1 MNIRVPLALVLA
13 LAAAQPLPAQG
24 VPVLSTVQALLDATQ
39 AITVFDHVTASASG
53 GIITLEGKVTSRA
66 KRDQIETEVA
76 TVPGVRQIVNRM
88 AVLGGSADDDALRH
102 RIARAIY
109 GHTSFRRY
117 AAMSQ
122 PPIRVLV
129 DAGRVALAGQVGNAV
144 ERLVARSLAEGET
157 QMPVDDQLVI
167 RPARASARR

>member
-1 MNIRVPLALVLA
+1 MNIRFILALVLA
-13 LAAAQPLPAQG
+13 LAAAQPLRAQSA
-24 VPVLSTVQALLDATQ
+24 PVLSTVRALLDATQ

-53 GIITLEGKVTSRA
+53 GVITLDGKVTSRA

-76 TVPGVRQIVNRM
+76 TVPGVRQIVNRV
-88 AVLGGSADDDALRH
+88 AVLGTSAAEDDLRH
-102 RIARAIY
+102 RVARAIY

-129 DAGRVALAGQVGNAV
+129 DGDGVALAGEVGTAV
-144 ERLVARSLAEGET
+144 ERLVARSLAEAET
-157 QMPVDDQLVI
+157 KKPVDDQLVV
-167 RPARASARR
+167 RSRTASARR

>member
-1 MNIRVPLALVLA
+1 MTIRFILALVLA
-13 LAAAQPLPAQG
+13 LGAAEPLWAQG
-24 VPVLSTVQALLDATQ
+24 APVLSTVRAMLEATQ

-53 GIITLEGKVTSRA
+53 GVITLEGKVTSRA

-76 TVPGVRQIVNRM
+76 TVPGVRQIVNRV
-88 AVLGGSADDDALRH
+88 AVLGTTAGEDELRH
-102 RIARAIY
+102 RVARAIY

-129 DAGRVALAGQVGNAV
+129 DGSRVALAGEVGTAV
-144 ERLVARSLAEGET
+144 ERLVALSLAEAET
-157 QMPVDDQLVI
+157 KKPVDDQLVV
-167 RPARASARR
+167 RDRTASARR